1 MLEIM
6 TFGILRVIRSIVDSI
21 SSTIASGKTH
31 TNGADDS
38 NESLEHSNVNDH
50 DWVQV
55 YHTDCLLGITQ
66 CNDQNN
72 HIIDSQLKD

>member
-21 SSTIASGKTH
+21 SSTTASGSTY
-31 TNGADDS
+31 TDGS
-38 NESLEHSNVNDH
+38 NDESLEHSNVNDH

-55 YHTDCLLGITQ
+55 YHADCLLGVAQ
-66 CNDQNN
+66 CNDQ
-72 HIIDSQLKD
+72 ILTSTA

>member
-6 TFGILRVIRSIVDSI
+6 TFCILRVIRSIVDSI
-21 SSTIASGKTH
+21 SSTTASGTD
-31 TNGADDS
+31 GS

-55 YHTDCLLGITQ
+55 YHADCLLGVAQ
-66 CNDQNN
+66 CNVCD
-72 HIIDSQLKD
+72 L

>member
-21 SSTIASGKTH
+21 ASGKTH

-38 NESLEHSNVNDH
+38 NEPLEHSNVNDH